1 MPGNE
6 QLQISSPPNMTIT
19 HENVSE
25 NTRSD
30 FITFW
35 YHKHVTEVNIL
46 FYEIVV
52 DKTMRAI

>member
-1 MPGNE
+1 
-6 QLQISSPPNMTIT
+6 MTIT

-25 NTRSD
+25 NTRSGFD
-30 FITFW
+30 TFW

-52 DKTMRAI
+52 DKTIRAI